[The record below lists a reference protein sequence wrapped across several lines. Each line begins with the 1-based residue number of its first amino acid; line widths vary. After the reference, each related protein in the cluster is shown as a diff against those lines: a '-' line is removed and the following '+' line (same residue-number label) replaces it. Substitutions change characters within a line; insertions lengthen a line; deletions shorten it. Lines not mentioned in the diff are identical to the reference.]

1 MARAPRVVDDKQKA
15 AKKDIRYKLDST
27 VSRGNMSDNTTSKA
41 VSPNRDKRPTID
53 VSSELPIVS
62 PPKAPPILS
71 LASFGIQPD
80 ETTVGELPQKVV
92 SVSKSHLLKCAVLVD
107 KGMLRRIVFRCEPKE
122 SWKTCWHEKLLFDA
136 IREESSWTTAL
147 GLTYTVPWAIN
158 NVIQTNGRDFPVRV
172 FCIDSQPIQF
182 NEENII
188 AIGKHICENLNLMNK
203 FQFPIIAVEETNFFW
218 LPTDA
223 CVVMANV
230 TTNKEIFRLI
240 EKKCGKKGDRSD
252 YYSAHSDTIHT
263 YFRRNDLTPEIAD
276 AVGAPSSQIHPDLQF
291 EILKVDSDEETEF
304 K

>member
-203 FQFPIIAVEETNFFW
+203 FQFPSIVVDETNF
-218 LPTDA
+218 LVTD
-223 CVVMANV
+223 
-230 TTNKEIFRLI
+230 
-240 EKKCGKKGDRSD
+240 
-252 YYSAHSDTIHT
+252 
-263 YFRRNDLTPEIAD
+263 
-276 AVGAPSSQIHPDLQF
+276 
-291 EILKVDSDEETEF
+291 
-304 K
+304 